1 MFTGVFLFLNLCPV
15 FNSIFIRL
23 NSHTAISILLSRNC
37 QVKSSQTVIL
47 SLTSICRDI
56 RIIKYKQFA
65 LFLLANIL
73 QIDKIILLL
82 FNQKF

>member
-1 MFTGVFLFLNLCPV
+1 MMFADDIHRIDG
-15 FNSIFIRL
+15 
-23 NSHTAISILLSRNC
+23 
-37 QVKSSQTVIL
+37 IL

-56 RIIKYKQFA
+56 RIIKYTQFA